1 MLQSRGRS
9 GLAVA
14 LEAGLVSAVNLHD
27 DFGRRNSN
35 AIGWRTCTPVL
46 PAIAAAIGVVRTS
59 PCLPLGAGLHRG
71 GMNGRPPAQR
81 PVGPATDAQQSSS
94 SSSSSS
100 LGWRR
105 RSGGAVGAG
114 DALGV
119 STGGGGAGFGTAA
132 GCAGGVAGAGTRGAA
147 TIVRGSGAATVL
159 AAVEELGGSLGF
171 ATENETATAGLGG
184 GSPRGSSL
192 IAMTAIPT
200 MTPREL
206 AATPAA
212 TSRNMTIYRLVM
224 GHAPPVYARAAA
236 PAVPCGTERAKV
248 GGQAAVR
255 ASSRPPRTPVLAAF
269 GRHSIRGSKRVP
281 QRSQPEMDCTHPC
294 AHGGQPRSPDAT
306 PWHEM
311 TRACRLAPLT
321 GSDHRKGRRDHHVG
335 SEGLPALDGRPAG
348 SFDDFRRRGRRSP
361 SVVSLRNEGGG
372 LQHDLCRRRSPT

>member
-1 MLQSRGRS
+1 
-9 GLAVA
+9 
-14 LEAGLVSAVNLHD
+14 
-27 DFGRRNSN
+27 
-35 AIGWRTCTPVL
+35 
-46 PAIAAAIGVVRTS
+46 
-59 PCLPLGAGLHRG
+59 
-71 GMNGRPPAQR
+71 MNGRPPAQR

-100 LGWRR
+100 LGWLR

-147 TIVRGSGAATVL
+147 TIVRGSGADTVL

-248 GGQAAVR
+248 AKRRVAKRRVGKGRVGARGSSLVAGTPRYGLAVVHHERPYGVHSAGTPSEVPSECLSGRNPKWIALIHEPTAASHGAHGSCACSDCAV
-255 ASSRPPRTPVLAAF
+255 AVLYSPCAQPHGLSPF
-269 GRHSIRGSKRVP
+269 GRLRVL
-281 QRSQPEMDCTHPC
+281 
-294 AHGGQPRSPDAT
+294 PRAN
-306 PWHEM
+306 
-311 TRACRLAPLT
+311 A
-321 GSDHRKGRRDHHVG
+321 
-335 SEGLPALDGRPAG
+335 
-348 SFDDFRRRGRRSP
+348 
-361 SVVSLRNEGGG
+361 
-372 LQHDLCRRRSPT
+372 